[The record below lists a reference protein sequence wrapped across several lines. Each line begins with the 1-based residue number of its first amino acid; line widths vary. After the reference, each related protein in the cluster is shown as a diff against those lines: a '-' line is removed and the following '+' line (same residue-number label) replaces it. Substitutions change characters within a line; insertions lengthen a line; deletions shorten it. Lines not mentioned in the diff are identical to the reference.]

1 MRQQQSFCFNL
12 WTASQMH
19 SAAARNNVLS
29 FGERPTPRRTLSIV
43 IPFFN
48 EAPNAEALLTALDA
62 FVREAEAAW
71 PLKIDVV
78 LVDDGSTDGGAA
90 RLEAA
95 VIGMPRAMD
104 VRVLRLS
111 RNFGK
116 EIALTAGLTAV
127 DTDAVVMMDADL
139 QHPPHVIHSF
149 LAGWLDEGFD
159 VVHAIPDQRRRQ
171 PWLKKAARKAF
182 YQAVNIDSSVPLV
195 PDATDFRLMSRR
207 AYQALNQL
215 GERQRLMKGLYSW
228 VGFRQ
233 KCISFAVPDRLA
245 GTTKY
250 SRRKIWA
257 LGVNGLT
264 AFSVAPLRMAT
275 LAGALLAL
283 LSVGYALWTAFTT
296 LILGAT
302 TRGYPTIVCAI
313 LLTGATQ
320 MLLTGV
326 VGEYIGQVLIEVKQR
341 PLFILESEKRFSTK
355 IATRD
360 ASGAL

>member
-1 MRQQQSFCFNL
+1 
-12 WTASQMH
+12 MH
-19 SAAARNNVLS
+19 NAALRNNVLS
-29 FGERPTPRRTLSIV
+29 FGERSNVRRTLSV
-43 IPFFN
+43 VVPFFN
-48 EAPNAEALLTALDA
+48 EAPNAEALLTALDS

-71 PLKIDVV
+71 PLKIEVV

-90 RLEAA
+90 RMEAA
-95 VIGMPRAMD
+95 AVAMPRAMD
-104 VRVLRLS
+104 IRVLRLS

-116 EIALTAGLTAV
+116 EIALTAGLTTV

-171 PWLKKAARKAF
+171 SWWKMAARRAF
-182 YQAVNIDSSVPLV
+182 YRVVNIDSSAPLV

-233 KCISFAVPDRLA
+233 KCVSFPVPDRQA

-257 LGVNGLT
+257 LGINGLT
-264 AFSVAPLRMAT
+264 AFSVAPLRMAI
-275 LAGALLAL
+275 LAGVAMAT
-283 LSVGYALWTAFTT
+283 LSVGYALWTAFST

-302 TRGYPTIVCAI
+302 THGYPTIVCAI

-326 VGEYIGQVLIEVKQR
+326 VGEYLGQVLIEVKQR
-341 PLFILESEKRFSTK
+341 PLFVLESEMHFPSK
-355 IATRD
+355 IAARD

>member
-1 MRQQQSFCFNL
+1 MRSGAQ
-12 WTASQMH
+12 
-19 SAAARNNVLS
+19 RNNVLL
-29 FGERPTPRRTLSIV
+29 FGERSHLRRTLSIV

-48 EAPNAEALLTALDA
+48 EAPNVEALLTALEA

-71 PLKIDVV
+71 PIKIDIV
-78 LVDDGSTDGGAA
+78 LVDDGSTDGGGA
-90 RLEAA
+90 RFEAA

-104 VRVLRLS
+104 VRLLRLS

-116 EIALTAGLTAV
+116 EAALTAGLTTV

-159 VVHAIPDQRRRQ
+159 VVHAIPDERRRQ
-171 PWLKKAARKAF
+171 SWLRKAARNAF
-182 YQAVNIDSSVPLV
+182 YKVVNIDSSVPLV
-195 PDATDFRLMSRR
+195 PDATDFRLLSRR
-207 AYQALNQL
+207 AYQALKQL

-228 VGFRQ
+228 IGFRQ
-233 KCISFAVPDRLA
+233 KCISFVVPDRQA

-264 AFSVAPLRMAT
+264 GFSVAPLRMAT

-283 LSVGYALWTAFTT
+283 LSVGYALATAFAT

-302 TRGYPTIVCAI
+302 THGYPTIVCSI
-313 LLTGATQ
+313 LLIGAAQ

-326 VGEYIGQVLIEVKQR
+326 VGEYIGQILIEVKQR
-341 PLFILESEKRFSTK
+341 PLFILESEMHFPAK
-355 IATRD
+355 IASRD
-360 ASGAL
+360 ASGA